1 MMLVWWF
8 GLMISAWIV
17 AAYVLWGTNI
27 VVSREDDEGV
37 ESDEVRG
44 G

>member
-1 MMLVWWF
+1 MMLVWWL

-17 AAYVLWGTNI
+17 AAYVLWGTDI
-27 VVSREDDEGV
+27 VVSRADDEGV
-37 ESDEVRG
+37 EDDETRG

>member
-1 MMLVWWF
+1 MMLVWWL

-17 AAYVLWGTNI
+17 AAYVLWGTGI

-37 ESDEVRG
+37 DSDEVRG